1 MAVADGSRLYPQ
13 AVSGFP
19 RVPRLDAS
27 AVLGELADTT
37 GLVLTWDGACPGGQV
52 GASYVRW
59 PDGHR
64 SVLTWQPAAD
74 AASARQ
80 ACALLEVARF
90 HGVPAPQYELV
101 QELPGAV
108 VIVQELLPGRPPGAV
123 GQRTVESMV
132 EVNWRCRGL
141 LADRHDLPA
150 PSLYL
155 LADGPGFC
163 LHEPL
168 ARYNRRTARLL
179 AEVHEIGAAGPG
191 HLSGDDLVHLDFHP
205 GNALINDAGT
215 VTGVVDWDA
224 IGRGNGDFDLIT
236 LRFDLAR
243 IAPGLGRRLGE
254 QLAGRVPDEVVQACW
269 AHMSLRLVDWSIRH
283 QTPADVSAWLDVAE
297 ALRP

>member
-1 MAVADGSRLYPQ
+1 ML
-13 AVSGFP
+13 
-19 RVPRLDAS
+19 RLDADL
-27 AVLGELADTT
+27 VLRELADAT

-64 SVLTWQPAAD
+64 SVLTWQPAGD
-74 AASARQ
+74 VASARQ
-80 ACALLEVARF
+80 ACALLEVARSA
-90 HGVPAPQYELV
+90 GVPAPRYELV
-101 QELPGAV
+101 QELPSAV
-108 VIVQELLPGRPPGAV
+108 VIVQELLPGRPATTV
-123 GQRTVESMV
+123 GRRTVASMV
-132 EVNWRCRGL
+132 AVNGRCRGL

-168 ARYNRRTARLL
+168 ARYDRRTARLL
-179 AEVHEIGAAGPG
+179 AQIHEVGAAGPRC
-191 HLSGDDLVHLDFHP
+191 LSGDDLVHLDFHP
-205 GNALINDAGT
+205 ENVLIDDAGT

-243 IAPGLGRRLGE
+243 RAPDLGRWLGE
-254 QLAGRVPDEVVQACW
+254 QLADRVPGEVTRVCW

-283 QTPADVSAWLDVAE
+283 QTPADVHAWLDVAE
-297 ALRP
+297 TLRP